1 MDNEK
6 GMALVPLM
14 TMAKRA
20 TGAIAAD
27 THMKHVFR
35 LQYASLLPKSLSV
48 ETLDDALVPVAKTL
62 VLLGHI
68 PDPELV
74 VECGQRWSNII
85 YAPFCAPAM
94 PFRSSWPGNVHVLR
108 QDHTPFHFLSRDNVG
123 FLEVTPTELHT
134 ELYHRW
140 TYRGA
145 SVVLLSQDRLGPTL
159 LRRYPVKPQ
168 LAVFANAIASCNLT
182 DYHTLSVSNPAT
194 LHNGQRVRNYD
205 KQAFAEFVV
214 RDEKVCSVDY
224 DLAMSATADMAA
236 ANLAMALTMLPL
248 K

>member
-1 MDNEK
+1 M
-6 GMALVPLM
+6 M
-14 TMAKRA
+14 TAKRA
-20 TGAIAAD
+20 TATGAAAVIIP
-27 THMKHVFR
+27 MKHVFR

-48 ETLDDALVPVAKTL
+48 ETLNDALVPVAKTL
-62 VLLGHI
+62 VLLGHV

-74 VECGQRWSNII
+74 VECGQRWSNVV

-94 PFRSSWPGNVHVLR
+94 PSRSSWPGNVHVLR
-108 QDHTPFHFLSRDNVG
+108 QDHKPFHFLSRDNVG
-123 FLEVTPTELHT
+123 FLEVNPTELYT

-145 SVVLLSQDRLGPTL
+145 SVVLLSQDRLRPTL
-159 LRRYPVKPQ
+159 LRRYPVRPQ

-182 DYHTLSVSNPAT
+182 DYHTLSVSNPGT
-194 LHNGQRVRNYD
+194 LHSGQRVRNYD
-205 KQAFAEFVV
+205 KKAFAEFVV

-224 DLAMSATADMAA
+224 DLAMSATASV
-236 ANLAMALTMLPL
+236 AMALTMMPL